1 MLYIDKLAKQYLAFE
16 KSDTSDFQRKAR
28 ILQSMWRTEK
38 GFEPGIFRGRK
49 LGSLL
54 PMPWAKET
62 LSNYLF
68 DTIKQVVQDEV
79 IDNPNDEKLYSKPR
93 IFNNLLS
100 GQPLCFNLFA
110 KLKVDL
116 QLASKVF
123 NALSPNRIKE
133 VIKIEFEYSPGRR
146 DPKYTGDRSAFD
158 VYVEF
163 LSDSGKKGFI
173 GIEVKYHEN
182 LKNKP
187 AEMRQRY
194 FEIASKMN
202 CFKESALGRLQEKPL
217 EQIWR
222 DHLLAGSILQADDFD
237 DGFFVFLYP
246 KGNNHCSQAI
256 KDYRNCLTDS
266 KTFEDWVM
274 EDVVSS
280 IQQFTQDKWIYLLYD
295 RYLNFE
301 KLQKVD
307 QEIAGQ

>member
-1 MLYIDKLAKQYLAFE
+1 MEVLEYLAKKYYVYE
-16 KSDTSDFQRKAR
+16 KSDISDFQRKAR
-28 ILQSMWRTEK
+28 ILQAIWREEK
-38 GFEPGIFRGRK
+38 GYEVGEYRGKKR
-49 LGSLL
+49 GNFL

-62 LSNYLF
+62 LSNYLS
-68 DTIKQVVQDEV
+68 DTIKQVVRDEV
-79 IDNPNDEKLYSKPR
+79 INSPDDGKLYSKPR
-93 IFNNLLS
+93 IFNNLLGS
-100 GQPLCFNLFA
+100 QPLCFNLFA
-110 KLKVDL
+110 ELKEDL
-116 QLASKVF
+116 QLASTVF
-123 NALSPNRIKE
+123 NALSHSRIKK
-133 VIKIEFEYSPGRR
+133 VTKIEFEYSPARG

-163 LSDSGKKGFI
+163 LSDSGNKGFV

-187 AEMRQRY
+187 AGMRQRY

-202 CFKESALGRLQEKPL
+202 CFKESALGRLQQKPL

-246 KGNNHCSQAI
+246 RSNKHCSQAI

-274 EDVVSS
+274 EDVVSA

-295 RYLNFE
+295 RYLNLE
-301 KLQKVD
+301 KVQKAD
-307 QEIAGQ
+307 QEITND